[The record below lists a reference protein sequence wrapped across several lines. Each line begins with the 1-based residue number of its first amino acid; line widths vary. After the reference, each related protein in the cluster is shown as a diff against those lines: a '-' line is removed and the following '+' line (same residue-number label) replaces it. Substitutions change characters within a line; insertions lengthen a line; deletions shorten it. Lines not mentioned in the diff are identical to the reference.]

1 MTEVGLALMCTVKT
15 LGRRR
20 VWVLLLW
27 PAAVALLVWVGLA
40 LFLLEWLVTSLVEV
54 PPMTWLAGWG
64 ALWLAKL
71 GAVLGGWLLVL
82 AAAFGTAMLLAA
94 IFVMPM
100 LIEHLAASDYP
111 ELARLGKDSVSG
123 AVWNSV
129 SAVLLFAGG
138 WLLTLPLWLIPG
150 FALLLPILWMAW
162 LTRRT
167 FAYDA
172 LTVHATD
179 DEWRVLRR
187 QHSLSLLLLG
197 VTLALLTHV
206 PVLGLLTPSLAALA
220 YVHYCLE
227 ALRGLR
233 QGAVVTVIGEL
244 PTVKEAI

>member
-82 AAAFGTAMLLAA
+82 AAAFVTAMLVAA

-187 QHSLSLLLLG
+187 QHSLPLLLLG

>member
-1 MTEVGLALMCTVKT
+1 MTEVGLALMRTVKT

-20 VWVLLLW
+20 VWLLLLW
-27 PAAVALLVWVGLA
+27 PAAVALLVWVGMA
-40 LFLLEWLVTSLVEV
+40 LFLLEWLVASLVEV

-64 ALWLAKL
+64 AVWLAKL
-71 GAVLGGWLLVL
+71 GAVLAGWLLVL
-82 AAAFGTAMLLAA
+82 AAAFVTAML
-94 IFVMPM
+94 
-100 LIEHLAASDYP
+100 LAASDYP
-111 ELARLGKDSVSG
+111 ELARLGKDSLSG

-138 WLLTLPLWLIPG
+138 WLLTLPLSVIPG

-179 DEWRVLRR
+179 GGCRLLRR
-187 QHSLSLLLLG
+187 QHSFPLLLLG
-197 VTLALLTHV
+197 TTLALLTHV
-206 PVLGLLTPSLAALA
+206 PVFGLLTPTMAALA

-233 QGAVVTVIGEL
+233 HGAVVTVIGEL

>member
-1 MTEVGLALMCTVKT
+1 M
-15 LGRRR
+15 
-20 VWVLLLW
+20 
-27 PAAVALLVWVGLA
+27 
-40 LFLLEWLVTSLVEV
+40 
-54 PPMTWLAGWG
+54 
-64 ALWLAKL
+64 
-71 GAVLGGWLLVL
+71 L
-82 AAAFGTAMLLAA
+82 AAAFVTAMLVAA

-187 QHSLSLLLLG
+187 QHSLPLLLLG
-197 VTLALLTHV
+197 VTLALLAHV